1 MVTGDGPQPADR
13 GARGGPRSARA
24 RGKDRIPPPYLAA
37 GGCLQRRP
45 RRTATCSAPPCA
57 RGTARRKESY
67 QQRGTSPSER
77 GRRLPARRGA
87 CARPRHAARRSA
99 GSGRCSVPR
108 SSPAASDSGGEGP
121 GHRSASRGRT
131 APPPQQRPQL
141 HGWGGDPGGRGDR
154 AGRADTVSSC
164 PSAPRARSGVCPGE
178 GIPGAHTRKERCPGG
193 GVPGG
198 VVILCPPPGPEPC
211 PGEGGVPGG
220 GGAWPAPPGA
230 ELRELPC
237 CAPCTGGGPGANSL
251 ASPAA
256 TVLPPACRGPT
267 RSSEWLLRCPRAGAA
282 HPASCPC
289 PAAELRV
296 SPRHRPLPRCSRRY
310 FLKEPRRRQ
319 ECPGGGP
326 GAVWWG

>member
-1 MVTGDGPQPADR
+1 MLPP
-13 GARGGPRSARA
+13 GPRRQLRAGLLGHRGWSPACRPRRA
-24 RGKDRIPPPYLAA
+24 RGSPLGTRERQRQDPPPYLAA

-141 HGWGGDPGGRGDR
+141 HGWGGTQAAGETEPGGQTQSAR
-154 AGRADTVSSC
+154 
-164 PSAPRARSGVCPGE
+164 APR
-178 GIPGAHTRKERCPGG
+178 
-193 GVPGG
+193 
-198 VVILCPPPGPEPC
+198 PP
-211 PGEGGVPGG
+211 
-220 GGAWPAPPGA
+220 APGA
-230 ELRELPC
+230 ESARGRGSP
-237 CAPCTGGGPGANSL
+237 APTPGKSGARGGASL
-251 ASPAA
+251 AG
-256 TVLPPACRGPT
+256 V
-267 RSSEWLLRCPRAGAA
+267 
-282 HPASCPC
+282 
-289 PAAELRV
+289 
-296 SPRHRPLPRCSRRY
+296 
-310 FLKEPRRRQ
+310 
-319 ECPGGGP
+319 
-326 GAVWWG
+326 